1 MLIAGPVTIGP
12 VVIPLGCRLP
22 ERTIFLTCGTYRR
35 LVNVK
40 SHITVHALE
49 AAHEAGLSVAS
60 VSRALSGGR
69 PVNLVALYQA
79 GIELVEQHP

>member
-1 MLIAGPVTIGP
+1 MLIADPVTIGP
-12 VVIPLGCRLP
+12 VVIPLGYRLP
-22 ERTIFLTCGTYRR
+22 ERTIFLICGTYRR

-40 SHITVHALE
+40 SHITVHE

-60 VSRALSGGR
+60 VSRALSSGR

-79 GIELVEQHP
+79 GIELVEQRP